1 VTHGK
6 TNSQDPR
13 VLRSRTVVLAAA
25 LDELAERGHGG
36 FTIDGVA
43 RRALV
48 ARSTVYRL
56 WGDKHTL
63 IGEAIDALNIQP
75 RRRDLATET
84 PRERIHTLLEHL
96 ASALQSSKVS
106 SCLPALIDGAE
117 RDQTVRALLHGYSSA
132 RRSALVAALA
142 DARDDGSIGSHV
154 DPERAADA
162 LAGAVF
168 YRRLMTDAPLSVE
181 QVNPLVESVLGPG
194 PAAGRHRAFP

>member
-1 VTHGK
+1 VTHG
-6 TNSQDPR
+6 NSNQQDPR
-13 VLRSRTVVLAAA
+13 VLRSRTAVLAAA

-43 RRALV
+43 RRARV

-56 WGDKHTL
+56 WSDKHQL
-63 IGEAIDALNIQP
+63 VAEAIEALNTQP

-84 PRERIHTLLEHL
+84 PRERIDALLEHL
-96 ASALQSSKVS
+96 VAALQSSKVS

-117 RDQTVRALLHGYSSA
+117 RDQTMRALLHGYSSG

-142 DARDDGSIGSHV
+142 EAREDGSIESHV
-154 DPERAADA
+154 DPEYAADA

-168 YRRLMTDAPLSVE
+168 YRRLMTDAPLRVE
-181 QVNPLVESVLGPG
+181 QVNPLLRSVLGP
-194 PAAGRHRAFP
+194 